1 MGCIYSKVLADECSD
16 NEHVTSKRAHSS
28 IKHLSEF
35 KTSRS
40 GSPKSEMIWEKDRL
54 NCSDVTVMLF
64 DTTANGSL
72 RSHGKLPNEKKKTD
86 IPDVTII
93 NHQCIGKIPNAAE
106 AEQVAAGWPS
116 WLAVVAGEAIKGW
129 LPKRANNFIKLEKI
143 GQGTYSSVYKA
154 RDIIQDKVVALKRI
168 RFDNKDAE
176 SIKFMAR
183 EILVLRRLDHP
194 NIVKLEGL
202 ITSQT
207 SCTMYL
213 VFEYMEHD
221 LTGLASRPGS
231 SFTEP
236 QMKCYMKQLLSGLD
250 HCHSNGVLHRDI
262 KGSNLLID
270 NNGILKIADFGLAV
284 LFDSHST
291 VPMTSRVITLWY
303 RPPELLLGSSKY
315 GVEIDLWSA
324 GCILGEL
331 YTGKPILPGKT
342 EVEQLHK
349 IFKLCGSPS
358 KDYWKKL
365 HLKHSTSM
373 KPPQSYER
381 CLRERY
387 NDIPRAAVELMD
399 TLLSIDPT
407 GRGTAGSALN
417 SEFFTTRPL
426 PSDPSSLPKY
436 PPSKEIDSKPRE
448 EEARRQQ
455 GIGGGR
461 SQIVYQEAK
470 GLKQSRVVPAAKPNA
485 ELVISLLR
493 KQSRSSAKYRNETC
507 SYGLVSK
514 RNSNSEP
521 VTQGSRYTNSKKEPK
536 HVSMISSECLTSSG
550 PIEFVSYK
558 YVRERNGVSKPESM
572 SQNKSFPLLSSSAEQ
587 SSIKKMNKDQVD
599 MKKVTNSCQL
609 GDSKGSAL
617 IVG

>member
-1 MGCIYSKVLADECSD
+1 MGCICSKVLADECSNHD
-16 NEHVTSKRAHSS
+16 SSKNAFSS
-28 IKHLSEF
+28 TKRLSEL
-35 KTSRS
+35 KKPRV
-40 GSPKSEMIWEKDRL
+40 GSPKIEKIWEKERL
-54 NCSDVTVMLF
+54 ECGDVTVMLF
-64 DTTANGSL
+64 DKKANGSL
-72 RSHGKLPNEKKKTD
+72 RSYGEPPNERKKAE
-86 IPDVTII
+86 IPDVTIFD
-93 NHQCIGKIPNAAE
+93 HPCMGRIPKVTE

-129 LPKRANNFIKLEKI
+129 LPKHASNFIKLEKI

-154 RDIIQDKVVALKRI
+154 RDVIQDKLVALKRV
-168 RFDNKDAE
+168 RFDNQDTE

-183 EILVLRRLDHP
+183 EILVLRKLDHP

-221 LTGLASRPGS
+221 LTGLASRPGT

-236 QMKCYMKQLLSGLD
+236 QMKCYMRQLLSGLD
-250 HCHSNGVLHRDI
+250 HCHSHGVLHRDI

-284 LFDSHST
+284 FFDSQSK

-303 RPPELLLGSSKY
+303 RPPELLLAASQY
-315 GVEIDLWSA
+315 GAEVDLWSA

-331 YTGKPILPGKT
+331 YGGNPILPGKT

-358 KDYWKKL
+358 KECWSKL
-365 HLKHSTSM
+365 NLKHSTGM

-381 CLRERY
+381 CLRERF
-387 NDIPRAAVELMD
+387 NDFPRAAVELMD
-399 TLLSIDPT
+399 TLLSIDPA
-407 GRGTAGSALN
+407 GRGTAASALN

-426 PSDPSSLPKY
+426 PCDPSSLPKY
-436 PPSKEIDSKPRE
+436 PPSKEIDSKMRE
-448 EEARRQQ
+448 DEARRQ
-455 GIGGGR
+455 GGAGGGR
-461 SQIVYQEAK
+461 SRTIDPEGK

-493 KQSRSSAKYRNETC
+493 KRNHSSLKYRSETC

-514 RNSNSEP
+514 RASNSGP
-521 VTQGSRYTNSKKEPK
+521 ITQGPRLANSEKNLKYTST
-536 HVSMISSECLTSSG
+536 ISSGCLTSSG

-558 YVRERNGVSKPESM
+558 HLRERNGVSRAESIR
-572 SQNKSFPLLSSSAEQ
+572 QDRNRPLSNAAEEY
-587 SSIKKMNKDQVD
+587 IKKLNRDHPD
-599 MKKVTNSCQL
+599 LNRSHNPCQL
-609 GDSKGSAL
+609 EDSKASAL

>member
-1 MGCIYSKVLADECSD
+1 MGCICSKVLADECSD
-16 NEHVTSKRAHSS
+16 NEHDGSERPHSS
-28 IKHLSEF
+28 IKHLSEL
-35 KTSRS
+35 KIPRA
-40 GSPKSEMIWEKDRL
+40 GSPNSSQIWEKDRL
-54 NCSDVTVMLF
+54 DCSDVTVMLF
-64 DTTANGSL
+64 DTKPNGSL
-72 RSHGKLPNEKKKTD
+72 RSYKQPPNEKKKTD
-86 IPDVTII
+86 FLDVTII
-93 NHQCIGKIPNAAE
+93 DHPRIRKIPNSIE

-116 WLAVVAGEAIKGW
+116 WLAVVACEAIKDW
-129 LPKRANNFIKLEKI
+129 LPKRASNFVKLEKI

-168 RFDNKDAE
+168 RFDNQDAE

-221 LTGLASRPGS
+221 LTGLTSRPGA

-262 KGSNLLID
+262 KSSNLLID

-284 LFDSHST
+284 FFDSHST

-303 RPPELLLGSSKY
+303 RPPELLLGASKY
-315 GVEIDLWSA
+315 GVEVDLWSA

-331 YTGKPILPGKT
+331 YSGKPILPGKT

-349 IFKLCGSPS
+349 IYKLCGSPS

-365 HLKHSTSM
+365 HLKQSTSM
-373 KPPQSYER
+373 KPPPSYER

-387 NDIPRAAVELMD
+387 NDIPHSAVDLMD
-399 TLLSIDPT
+399 TLLSIDPA
-407 GRGTAGSALN
+407 GRGTAASALD

-436 PPSKEIDSKPRE
+436 PPSKEINTKLRE

-455 GIGGGR
+455 GVGGER
-461 SQIVYQEAK
+461 SQIVYQEVK
-470 GLKQSRVVPAAKPNA
+470 GLKQSRVVPAAKTNA

-493 KQSRSSAKYRNETC
+493 KQSRWTAKYRNETC
-507 SYGLVSK
+507 SYDLVSK
-514 RNSNSEP
+514 RNSNSGP
-521 VTQGSRYTNSKKEPK
+521 IMTQGPRHTNSKKEPK
-536 HVSMISSECLTSSG
+536 NTSISSECLTSSG
-550 PIEFVSYK
+550 PMEFVSYK
-558 YVRERNGVSKPESM
+558 YIRERSKGVSRPESM
-572 SQNKSFPLLSSSAEQ
+572 REDKSLPPLSSCSE
-587 SSIKKMNKDQVD
+587 V
-599 MKKVTNSCQL
+599 
-609 GDSKGSAL
+609 
-617 IVG
+617 

>member
-1 MGCIYSKVLADECSD
+1 MGCICSKVLPDECS
-16 NEHVTSKRAHSS
+16 EHEHDSSNRAYSS
-28 IKHLSEF
+28 RKHLSEL
-35 KTSRS
+35 KISRA
-40 GSPKSEMIWEKDRL
+40 GFPKSEKIWEKDRL
-54 NCSDVTVMLF
+54 DCSDVSVMLF
-64 DTTANGSL
+64 DTKANGPL
-72 RSHGKLPNEKKKTD
+72 RSHGELPNERKKKADVPD
-86 IPDVTII
+86 ITIVT
-93 NHQCIGKIPNAAE
+93 HPCMGKIPNVTE

-116 WLAVVAGEAIKGW
+116 WLAKMAGEAIKGW
-129 LPKRANNFIKLEKI
+129 LPKHANNFIKLEKI

-168 RFDNKDAE
+168 RFDNQDAE
-176 SIKFMAR
+176 SIAFMAR

-207 SCTMYL
+207 SCHMYL

-221 LTGLASRPGS
+221 LTGLASRPGT

-236 QMKCYMKQLLSGLD
+236 QMKCYMKQLLSGLA

-270 NNGILKIADFGLAV
+270 NNGVLKIADFGLAV
-284 LFDSHST
+284 FYDSQST

-303 RPPELLLGSSKY
+303 RPPELLLGASQY
-315 GVEIDLWSA
+315 GAEVDLWSA

-331 YTGKPILPGKT
+331 YAGKPILPGKT

-358 KDYWKKL
+358 KEYWRNL

-373 KPPQSYER
+373 KPPQTYER

-387 NDIPRAAVELMD
+387 DDIPHAAIELMD
-399 TLLSIDPT
+399 NLLSIDPAE
-407 GRGTAGSALN
+407 RGTAASALD
-417 SEFFTTRPL
+417 SEFFSTRPL
-426 PSDPSSLPKY
+426 PCNPSSLPKY
-436 PPSKEIDSKPRE
+436 PPSKEINSKLRE
-448 EEARRQQ
+448 EEARRQR
-455 GIGGGR
+455 GVGGGR
-461 SQIVYQEAK
+461 SRAVDAELK
-470 GLKQSRVVPAAKPNA
+470 GLKQSRVVPTAKANS

-493 KQSRSSAKYRNETC
+493 KQSFLSSKYRSEKC

-514 RNSNSEP
+514 RTSSSGP
-521 VTQGSRYTNSKKEPK
+521 IITQRPGFTNSKTVPK
-536 HVSMISSECLTSSG
+536 HVSMIPRECLTSSG

-558 YVRERNGVSKPESM
+558 HVRERNGVSRPESM
-572 SQNKSFPLLSSSAEQ
+572 SQDK
-587 SSIKKMNKDQVD
+587 
-599 MKKVTNSCQL
+599 T
-609 GDSKGSAL
+609 L